1 MGCCNESREE
11 FGIVPMGL
19 DALDLVRI
27 EAGLV
32 LQIMN
37 SMIKLIRL
45 RRELVLQFLSNQKKI
60 TLLVKKLYLKE
71 RQTLK
76 ETSWT

>member
-1 MGCCNESREE
+1 MKAGEE

-32 LQIMN
+32 FAN
-37 SMIKLIRL
+37 YESMIKLIRL
-45 RRELVLQFLSNQKKI
+45 RRELVLQFLLNQKRI